1 MSWWK
6 QRSWTQTQETADRI
20 NGPSFTYDTTN
31 IWAKYKLKYKLNQQG
46 DDVQVK
52 LTRSWWARKNTGSR
66 GGLRRVMQS
75 RCGGG
80 ADTSRRPPPP
90 HPTPKKT
97 GTTQI
102 KGDRND
108 RTVTLCCFPLKGFH
122 LVEQKKNWPEL
133 TVWCGLT
140 QLNRHRELWWV
151 YHLQVSYPFTTHHSG
166 FKAKRF
172 CSRAAQS
179 IKGRAVRSL
188 ITGVVQ

>member
-80 ADTSRRPPPP
+80 ADTSRRPPP
-90 HPTPKKT
+90 HTKKNRYNT
-97 GTTQI
+97 NKRRQ
-102 KGDRND
+102 KWQDRD
-108 RTVTLCCFPLKGFH
+108 IMLLSAEGFH
-122 LVEQKKNWPEL
+122 FVEQKKNWPEL
-133 TVWCGLT
+133 NVWCGLT

-188 ITGVVQ
+188 ITGVCSIM

>member
-1 MSWWK
+1 MCRWSWQGADGLGRTPGAGVVLGEWC
-6 QRSWTQTQETADRI
+6 RAGVEVEQTQA
-20 NGPSFTYDTTN
+20 
-31 IWAKYKLKYKLNQQG
+31 A
-46 DDVQVK
+46 
-52 LTRSWWARKNTGSR
+52 A
-66 GGLRRVMQS
+66 
-75 RCGGG
+75 
-80 ADTSRRPPPP
+80 PP
-90 HPTPKKT
+90 PTPKKT

-133 TVWCGLT
+133 NVWCGLT

-188 ITGVVQ
+188 ITGVCSIM